1 MASVFIS
8 KPHHKQEHRWS
19 CLPACSKMLL
29 DFHGNILD
37 EDVLR
42 ELLGTDENGTSAL
55 NVLML
60 NASLAN
66 TKAELHHWLLMN
78 LKEYLETKRQPCI
91 VGVGTRHLPHW
102 NGKKNLHA
110 VVVHGF
116 DDEHIFINDPYFKK
130 KEFRIPIELFL
141 LAWSETGK
149 ISITIERR

>member
-1 MASVFIS
+1 MASVFIK
-8 KPHHKQEHRWS
+8 KPHYKQEYKWS

-29 DFHGNILD
+29 SFLGNTF
-37 EDVLR
+37 EEETLR
-42 ELLGTDENGTSAL
+42 NLLGTDENGTPAL
-55 NVLML
+55 NILML
-60 NASLAN
+60 NASLPD

-78 LKEYLETKRQPCI
+78 LKEYIEINRQPCV

-110 VVVHGF
+110 VAVHGF

-130 KEFRIPIELFL
+130 KEFLIPNALFL

-149 ISITIERR
+149 IAITIERR